1 MPSSHRFSRPVS
13 HLPSL
18 VTLGNLACGV
28 GAILLSIQA
37 AMGEGEPIKLYHAA
51 WWLFLASV
59 LDGLDG
65 KVARLTNSMS
75 DLGAQLDS
83 FADAITFGVA
93 PTVMLSTLVFLV
105 APDLGIK
112 LHPRLLMVAPIIY
125 SCCAILRL
133 ARYNIEHETVDSSK
147 DNSGFT
153 GLPSPGAGGLPIA
166 MVLLY
171 FGLQDTAIFV
181 VSDSL
186 LHTIQVALVWA
197 APYVTIL
204 LGILMVSRVPYPHF
218 FSWMTRHR
226 APVRALAEVVILAG
240 LLMVEPEI
248 ALFLSISLYLAV
260 PPLLHIPAMLRQ
272 PTKTVVH
279 D

>member
-1 MPSSHRFSRPVS
+1 
-13 HLPSL
+13 
-18 VTLGNLACGV
+18 V

-37 AMGEGEPIKLYHAA
+37 AMGEGDPIKLYHAA

-65 KVARLTNSMS
+65 KVARMTNSMS
-75 DLGAQLDS
+75 SLGAQLDS

-105 APDLGIK
+105 APDLGIQ

-133 ARYNIEHETVDSSK
+133 ARYNIEHESEDLSQ
-147 DNSGFT
+147 DNPGFS
-153 GLPSPGAGGLPIA
+153 GLPSPGAGGLPIT

-171 FGLQDTAIFV
+171 FGLQDTALFV
-181 VSDSL
+181 VSDTL
-186 LHTIQVALVWA
+186 LHTIQLALVWS
-197 APYVTIL
+197 APYVTIV

-218 FSWMTRHR
+218 FSWVTRHR
-226 APVRALAEVVILAG
+226 SPVRALAEVVVLAG

-248 ALFLSISLYLAV
+248 ALFLSIVLYIFI
-260 PPLLHIPAMLRQ
+260 PPLLHAPFLFRANSEEAA
-272 PTKTVVH
+272 H
-279 D
+279 ES